1 MNQLDR
7 AMQTIVH
14 CLLAMKKL
22 EMENT
27 ALQEENA
34 KLRTQNAHFKGL
46 NKVLQTN
53 NEKDTTTPSIL
64 LNCLH
69 NRIYELEQENAKLL
83 ALIKYKGFGR
93 RENLGRM
100 IELESKLT
108 AIREIME

>member
-34 KLRTQNAHFKGL
+34 KL
-46 NKVLQTN
+46 
-53 NEKDTTTPSIL
+53 
-64 LNCLH
+64 
-69 NRIYELEQENAKLL
+69 L
-83 ALIKYKGFGR
+83 ALIKYQTDHGVF
-93 RENLGRM
+93 RM
-100 IELESKLT
+100 LEELNRAKNKLT

>member
-1 MNQLDR
+1 
-7 AMQTIVH
+7 
-14 CLLAMKKL
+14 MKKL

-83 ALIKYKGFGR
+83 ALVKYQTLFGI
-93 RENLGRM
+93 RE
-100 IELESKLT
+100 ELNRAKNKLT